1 MYYCTCIYS
10 LVIHWFSA
18 YISDVPSTVPIN
30 VKADTIAN
38 TTALITWEA
47 PEDTDKLPVHS
58 YIIYLM
64 NDILPQDQIRTMD
77 NSTSVFLRNL
87 LPGLNYTVVVAAIT
101 QRLER
106 LFEGNLSDPLTFT
119 TMNGRKYIQLSI
131 IMLWVNPL
139 NVSEF

>member
-1 MYYCTCIYS
+1 
-10 LVIHWFSA
+10 
-18 YISDVPSTVPIN
+18 
-30 VKADTIAN
+30 
-38 TTALITWEA
+38 
-47 PEDTDKLPVHS
+47 
-58 YIIYLM
+58 M

-106 LFEGNLSDPLTFT
+106 LFEENSSDPLTFT

-131 IMLWVNPL
+131 Y
-139 NVSEF
+139 S